1 LVGAAQLFQPAKW
14 EGAARAP
21 GMPKYVVCN
30 ADEAEPGTFKDRIL
44 MENDPHL
51 VLEGLII
58 SAYAIGANK
67 GYWYIRGE
75 YTYPF
80 NVVKHAVEEAHQAG
94 YLGKISWDR
103 ALL

>member
-1 LVGAAQLFQPAKW
+1 VQ
-14 EGAARAP
+14 
-21 GMPKYVVCN
+21 KYVVCN

-75 YTYPF
+75 YTYPHQ
-80 NVVKHAVEEAHQAG
+80 VVKHAVEEARQAG
-94 YLGKISWDR
+94 YLGENILGSGFSFDVELR
-103 ALL
+103 RGAGSLYLR